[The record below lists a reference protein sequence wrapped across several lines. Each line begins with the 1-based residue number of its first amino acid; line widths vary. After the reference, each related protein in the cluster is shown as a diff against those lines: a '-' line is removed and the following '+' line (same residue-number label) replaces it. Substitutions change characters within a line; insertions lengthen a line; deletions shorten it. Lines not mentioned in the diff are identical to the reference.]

1 MKTLYKVALCFVIIG
16 AINWGMVGMFNVNLV
31 SLLFGTDTISVHE
44 TWQSPLSKWLEGMYM
59 QGMLSEATM
68 RKICYENAQKIYN
81 LNVKVK

>member
-1 MKTLYKVALCFVIIG
+1 
-16 AINWGMVGMFNVNLV
+16 
-31 SLLFGTDTISVHE
+31 
-44 TWQSPLSKWLEGMYM
+44 M